1 MDFRK
6 LKTNKQTKV
15 QNLNEEGSNGEVNN
29 NLQWT
34 ICQCIKSNVHY
45 STSCWKIDLK
55 SSEAITAAAFKTLL
69 RHEAKFSA
77 NRSVSGMSA
86 TSLFWAKD
94 HNRDAIELMA
104 DKEKFCGVQININ
117 EAKNAYFQISFHLP
131 L

>member
-1 MDFRK
+1 M
-6 LKTNKQTKV
+6 
-15 QNLNEEGSNGEVNN
+15 
-29 NLQWT
+29 
-34 ICQCIKSNVHY
+34 
-45 STSCWKIDLK
+45 K
-55 SSEAITAAAFKTLL
+55 SSDAITAAAFKTLL

-86 TSLFWAKD
+86 TSFFWTKD